1 MPNFDRTGPMGR
13 GERTGRGMGRCVD
26 NATDSAPQRNFGYG
40 YGRGRGGRG
49 RRGCGG
55 RGFGFGPQRDYET
68 RRDINYIQPTNRPE
82 MLTKEDLR
90 QELES
95 LKNQQNAISEAILAI
110 EKKIAD

>member
-1 MPNFDRTGPMGR
+1 MSNYDRTGPMGR

-26 NATDSAPQRNFGYG
+26 NATGSVSQKNPGYG

-49 RRGCGG
+49 GCGG
-55 RGFGFGPQRDYET
+55 RGFGYGQQRYYET
-68 RRDINYIQPTNRPE
+68 RRDVNYIQPVNSPE
-82 MLTKEDLR
+82 MITKEDLR

-95 LKNQQNAISEAILAI
+95 LKNQQNAMSEAILAI